1 MEENSSFYLSI
12 AEHIHKKYLS
22 TNFKPQNT
30 EFEIL
35 STIRYDP
42 KLTPIPPIV
51 APDITKENFFLFEE
65 HYNRLLF
72 TLEYFRIQSHGVKEL
87 DFDIHEDLLLSK
99 IIDAIAQSDKFVF
112 EPMKIRLLV
121 SLDGSVRIE
130 IYDTPIREN
139 LLDGLQ
145 NPNVSTDDIWDVYI
159 DKELTLISPFTS
171 FKTTNRAVYNTARHR
186 SLPGLRPNREEVL
199 LINGL
204 EHLMEGSISN
214 VAIKRKKDGKWIT
227 PQLSSGCLCGVMR
240 HFLLRKKFIEE
251 ETISLQ
257 AIDVDSEV
265 LLFNGIMGVM
275 RGKIIGS

>member
-12 AEHIHKKYLS
+12 AEHIHEKYLS

-72 TLEYFRIQSHGVKEL
+72 TLEYFHIQSHGVKEL